1 MHRPERLGELLR
13 RAGPYQLESK
23 RLCLVRHRPGTAP
36 NLILLQLRKGG
47 KPGLTWEE
55 WNLTDETGNP
65 TAVYREVYH
74 I

>member
-13 RAGPYQLESK
+13 RAGPYQLEAK

-55 WNLTDETGNP
+55 WNLTDETEAP